1 MNIFFIDAIF
11 FIFTIFIFIKMT
23 VYSWYEIK
31 HESNLFGG
39 ISTIVIAFIAI
50 VFVNIVVWLN

>member
-11 FIFTIFIFIKMT
+11 FIFTIFIFVKMT

-31 HESNLFGG
+31 NEKNLFGG
-39 ISTIVIAFIAI
+39 VSTIIITLIAIAF
-50 VFVNIVVWLN
+50 VNVIVWLN